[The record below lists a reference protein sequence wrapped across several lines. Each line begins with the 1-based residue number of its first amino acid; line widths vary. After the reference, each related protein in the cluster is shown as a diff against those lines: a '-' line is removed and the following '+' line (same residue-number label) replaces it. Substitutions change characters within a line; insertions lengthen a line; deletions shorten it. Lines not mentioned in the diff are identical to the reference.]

1 MTNYLDYLPRKS
13 FNTYGF
19 VVILLFVVFNV
30 IIIGISSTSSSEL
43 QCHHKSISKTKDV
56 SLIKSINAKCFLK
69 YQEKFH
75 FLTVP
80 VYGMVLLNFGIVFI
94 LSLVYAYLVK
104 HRVEKFDYQTG
115 TATSTNNNN
124 ASQPMLS
131 SPETPEQ
138 NPRYIR
144 ECLGHFSTFFIYVVH
159 LIVARIVLSL
169 VFALGVFYPAEM
181 PNSFPCPWR
190 IENQGEG
197 TSISNDTHNS
207 RYNLTF
213 VDCINPNGKKSKSL
227 VLAVAYWDV
236 FLVVLPAVLELFYL
250 AWVACHDRSFA
261 TEQEFCTVYLLRK
274 RKRIRKLVN
283 KVRASF
289 SPNLFQVNDNFG
301 GIDVSKRALDEIYVN
316 VIVKQG
322 REHLDDHPS
331 VFDRH
336 EIFRYHLDTPDTAT
350 TLISTA
356 DIFKPNKG
364 DETYPRTILVIGRP
378 GIGKTTLARKL
389 LQEWKV
395 KKDEFWVDK
404 IVILLRFRAL
414 NNKTVTFREMLGYG
428 DGLTKTNIQTVY
440 EFVLLNPS
448 NTILLFDGLDELSV
462 DPSLMTPEMES
473 VTSNEKMPV
482 FSIFKLL
489 LHGKWLPGI
498 TVLTTS
504 RPTAERFFPF
514 LNIERTV
521 EILGF
526 SGEQIK
532 EYVFKFCEHDLNTS
546 ELIWEQ
552 IELSGELQSL
562 CYIPVNSY
570 IVCLTLKSCIEDNEA
585 EDQCGQSSYK
595 NIPDTIT
602 ELYTRAVKVL
612 LYNHHPIYKPP
623 EKSKPKG
630 YLTKPF
636 PSDLANDLKKLN
648 QLAIEGISRGEL
660 IFELDTGVEGN
671 AFVNCGMFSQMEDNE
686 RDIFCFLHL
695 TIQEFLAALNV
706 VDDLGKVHE
715 FLDEHLYT
723 PKWYLVIQ
731 FVAGLVG
738 SIINKRR
745 IYEDVEVEDSR
756 EIIDGILERYC
767 VKCM

>member
-30 IIIGISSTSSSEL
+30 IIIGISSTSTADL
-43 QCHHKSISKTKDV
+43 QCYDKSISKTKDI
-56 SLIKSINAKCFLK
+56 SLVKSINAKCSLK

-80 VYGMVLLNFGIVFI
+80 VYVMVLLNFGIVLI
-94 LSLVYAYLVK
+94 LSLVYAHLVK
-104 HRVEKFDYQTG
+104 HRVEKFDYQSG
-115 TATSTNNNN
+115 TATSTNDNNE
-124 ASQPMLS
+124 SQARPS
-131 SPETPEQ
+131 SPETPQQ
-138 NPRYIR
+138 NPRDIR

-190 IENQGEG
+190 IENQGKA
-197 TSISNDTHNS
+197 TSISNDTQIS

-213 VDCINPNGKKSKSL
+213 VDCINPNGEKSRRL

-236 FLVVLPAVLELFYL
+236 FFVVLPAVLELFYL
-250 AWVACHDRSFA
+250 AWVACHDRSFV

-289 SPNLFQVNDNFG
+289 SPDLFQVNDNFG
-301 GIDVSKRALDEIYVN
+301 GIDVSGRALDEIYVK

-322 REHLDDHPS
+322 REHLDDYPS

-336 EIFRYHLDTPDTAT
+336 EIYRYYLDTPDTAT

-364 DETYPRTILVIGRP
+364 DATYPRTILVIGRP

-389 LQEWKV
+389 WQEWKV

-404 IVILLRFRAL
+404 IVILLRFRTL
-414 NNKTVTFREMLGYG
+414 NNKTVTRREMLGYA
-428 DGLTKTNIQTVY
+428 DGLTKTNFQTVY
-440 EFVLLNPS
+440 EFILLNPN

-462 DPSLMTPEMES
+462 DPNLMTPEMES

-482 FSIFKLL
+482 FSILKLL
-489 LHGKWLPGI
+489 LSGKLLKGV

-504 RPTAERFFPF
+504 RPTAGFLPF
-514 LNIERTV
+514 LKFERTV

-526 SGEQIK
+526 SSEQIK
-532 EYVFKFCEHDLNTS
+532 EYVFKFCENDLNTS

-552 IELSGELQSL
+552 IELSAELQSL

-570 IVCLTLKSCIEDNEA
+570 IVCLTLKSCIEDNEP
-585 EDQCGQSSYK
+585 EEGCGQSSHK
-595 NIPDTIT
+595 NIPKTIT
-602 ELYTRAVKVL
+602 ELYVRAVKVL
-612 LYNHHPIYKPP
+612 LYNHHPIYKSG
-623 EKSKPKG
+623 EKKRPKG

-636 PSDLANDLKKLN
+636 PSELEDDLKELK

-660 IFELDTGVEGN
+660 IFELDTGVEGD
-671 AFVNCGMFSQMEDNE
+671 AFVDCGMFSQMEDNE

-695 TIQEFLAALNV
+695 AIQEFLAALNV

-715 FLDEHLYT
+715 FLDEHFDA

-745 IYEDVEVEDSR
+745 IYENVEVENSK

-767 VKCM
+767 VNCM